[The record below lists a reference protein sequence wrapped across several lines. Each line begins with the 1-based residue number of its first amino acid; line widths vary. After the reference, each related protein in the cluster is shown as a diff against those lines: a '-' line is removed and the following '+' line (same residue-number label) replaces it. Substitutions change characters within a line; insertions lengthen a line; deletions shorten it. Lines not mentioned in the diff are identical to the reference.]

1 MIEIRE
7 SSVDE
12 FAQYAGTLFEEHW
25 EEVALNKHVMV
36 LKPDWERYR
45 AMEQQGAI
53 LALAAFEAN
62 EMVGYSVNFLMR
74 HLHYADLCICSN
86 DILFVTG
93 PRRAGRLG
101 LHLIRETEKAAK
113 AKGTRLMLWHAK
125 QNTALATIMPKLG
138 YGVQDI
144 IFSKEI

>member
-7 SSVDE
+7 STVDE
-12 FAQYAGTLFEEHW
+12 FAQYAATLFDEHW
-25 EEVALNKHVMV
+25 QEVALNKQVMV
-36 LKPDWERYR
+36 LKPDWQRYY
-45 AMEQQGAI
+45 AMEQQGAL
-53 LALAAFEAN
+53 LALGAFDGD
-62 EMVGYSVNFLMR
+62 EMIGYSVSFVLR

-86 DILFVTG
+86 DILFVTEA
-93 PRRAGRLG
+93 RRAGRLG
-101 LHLIRETEKAAK
+101 LQLIRETEKAAK
-113 AKGTRLMLWHAK
+113 ARGTRLMLWHAK